1 MRYLFSHWDYI
12 KQRIYNKHIL
22 LLLDFDGTLSP
33 IVEKPSRAL
42 FPEQTKKLLKEL
54 STNRKC
60 TLAIVSGRA
69 LQDIKKRVGLK
80 GLIYSG
86 NHGLQIEG
94 PNIRFKAPL
103 SPHYG
108 IILRRIKNELLE
120 RLSRIKG
127 ILLEDK
133 GFSLSLHYRLVSKRY
148 VPFVKT
154 AFYEVAAS
162 YSRRGKIKTEKG
174 KKVLEVKPAIEWGK
188 GKAVLWL
195 LTKLKSKLKDKPIL
209 PLYIGDD
216 VTDEDAFRAIRNRG
230 LNIFVGKPKKS
241 LAKYYLKNTME
252 VYEFIKSL
260 NDFLSANSP
269 PH

>member
-1 MRYLFSHWDYI
+1 MRYLFLHWDDV
-12 KQRIYNKHIL
+12 KQRISNKHIF

-133 GFSLSLHYRLVSKRY
+133 GFSLSLHYRLVSKQH

-154 AFYEVAAS
+154 AFYEVTSA
-162 YSRRGKIKTEKG
+162 YCRLGKIKTKDG
-174 KKVLEVKPAIEWGK
+174 KKVLEIRPAVEWDK
-188 GKAVLWL
+188 GKTVLWL
-195 LTKLKSKLKDKPIL
+195 LSKQKTQLRNRPIL
-209 PLYIGDD
+209 PIYIGDD
-216 VTDEDAFRAIRNRG
+216 VTDEDAFRVLKNTG
-230 LNIFVGKPKKS
+230 LTIFVGRPKIS
-241 LAKYYLKNTME
+241 HAKYYLDNSTE
-252 VYEFIKSL
+252 VYEFLKTFYSL
-260 NDFLSANSP
+260 LPSLDN
-269 PH
+269 